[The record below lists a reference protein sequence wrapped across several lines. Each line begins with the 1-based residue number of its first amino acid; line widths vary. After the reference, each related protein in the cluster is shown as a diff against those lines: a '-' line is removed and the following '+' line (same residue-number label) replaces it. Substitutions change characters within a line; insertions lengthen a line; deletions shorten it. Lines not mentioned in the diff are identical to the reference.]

1 MITPI
6 SYTFK
11 YFYSEIVFVYSK
23 NSNILLEALVSSM
36 LTYSSFA
43 ELHHNTACE
52 SGSVAKLIK
61 DRGRV
66 DDNIT
71 PSKKDSHIAPFFVVI
86 DSATAARICK

>member
-6 SYTFK
+6 PCTFK

-23 NSNILLEALVSSM
+23 NSNILLETLVPSM
-36 LTYSSFA
+36 LAYPSIA

-61 DRGRV
+61 DLGRM

-71 PSKKDSHIAPFFVVI
+71 PSKKRPSSCSILR
-86 DSATAARICK
+86 SG